1 MIYRAC
7 SHGYE
12 HPYLVANF
20 AQYHR
25 RPPIVPFENFPPALS
40 NKSKSFL
47 IPPAPNSHKR
57 PLHPFSLAV
66 QQLHTCG
73 SAHYTSLLRH
83 TVYTLFKKNEK
94 RGGGRNRRALLSLS
108 LGITLDCTC
117 IYFRSPHRSEAP
129 STRARRYGRFLR
141 RAVTMSRHR

>member
-1 MIYRAC
+1 MIYRAR

-108 LGITLDCTC
+108 FARNNSRLYMYILPIAAPQRGS
-117 IYFRSPHRSEAP
+117 IYSCASIRQISATSGNDEP
-129 STRARRYGRFLR
+129 T
-141 RAVTMSRHR
+141 